1 MHCVNCSCS
10 LHPAQSCGPPSG
22 TVFFLCFFDIN
33 LHPWA
38 FLQFPYYGVCR
49 HCSFSSLWLKAQ
61 APGDAWLAVWN
72 GAGREP
78 KREAKREKQGE
89 NWSRGRRSSVTK
101 ILKEKHTGAEKPTR
115 DPQPNRI
122 PFSKSRI

>member
-1 MHCVNCSCS
+1 MSTAAVVCI
-10 LHPAQSCGPPSG
+10 LHNHADLQA
-22 TVFFLCFFDIN
+22 VLFFFLCFFDIN

-38 FLQFPYYGVCR
+38 FLQFPYYRVCR

-61 APGDAWLAVWN
+61 APGDARLAVWN

-101 ILKEKHTGAEKPTR
+101 
-115 DPQPNRI
+115 
-122 PFSKSRI
+122 S